1 VRRVLRFLV
10 PLLTG
15 LAVLVV
21 AGYFT
26 LVGTMRAWFHSD
38 LALRSRLAVASARQS
53 LAQDWRKGD
62 PRLAMTLTDIT
73 RDERIMAAAACS
85 LDGEM
90 LTATSA
96 YPIGFS
102 CRSVL
107 DRMHKQGGHNITSWA
122 MTTDL
127 PSGRVHLSVN
137 LIEGDHGPLG
147 AVVLVHD
154 LSDLEMRE
162 ATTRN
167 FLLVA
172 FFILSLGA
180 ASVTL
185 FVVYFTRRGWTKA
198 LRRALKGAP
207 VREFQPL
214 LRDVRALA
222 ERMAVELEQESRGG
236 QWSAARL
243 RATLTQHLQG
253 ERIVILANREPYVH
267 ERQNGELRVLHPA
280 SGLVTALEPVM
291 RACSGVWVA
300 HGSGSADR
308 ETVDAHDRVRVP
320 PGEESY
326 VIRRVWL
333 TEQEEKGYYYGFSNE
348 GLWPLCHVAHV
359 RPTFR
364 SEDWESY
371 RAVNQRFSEAVCQEV
386 DRDDPIILVQDYHLA
401 LAPKMIRERLPRATI
416 ISFWHIPWPNGERFG
431 ICPWREEIIAGLL
444 GSSIVGFH
452 TQQHCNNFIDSVD
465 AFVESRIDRETRA
478 IVQGDRRTLIRP
490 YPISIAWPVHWLDQ
504 VPPVEEARAEVRKEF
519 GLPADILLGV
529 GIDRLDYTK
538 GIEERLLAIDALF
551 ARYPE
556 FRGKLCF
563 VQIAAPSRTKIDSY
577 QELAKRVEATVN
589 AINARW
595 SQGSDYR
602 PILLV
607 RAHQEPVSVFRFHR
621 AADFCYVSSLHDGM
635 NLVAKEY
642 VAAREDEQGVLVL
655 SQFTGAARDLPEAL
669 VVNPYDLKQ
678 SSDAIAT
685 ALRMSKEEQ
694 RERMQAMR
702 RFLSQFNVYRWAG
715 RMLVDAAELRRKDRL
730 FGRFGN
736 WGAQPPT
743 VKAEKA

>member
-1 VRRVLRFLV
+1 
-10 PLLTG
+10 
-15 LAVLVV
+15 
-21 AGYFT
+21 
-26 LVGTMRAWFHSD
+26 
-38 LALRSRLAVASARQS
+38 
-53 LAQDWRKGD
+53 
-62 PRLAMTLTDIT
+62 
-73 RDERIMAAAACS
+73 
-85 LDGEM
+85 
-90 LTATSA
+90 
-96 YPIGFS
+96 
-102 CRSVL
+102 
-107 DRMHKQGGHNITSWA
+107 
-122 MTTDL
+122 
-127 PSGRVHLSVN
+127 
-137 LIEGDHGPLG
+137 
-147 AVVLVHD
+147 
-154 LSDLEMRE
+154 
-162 ATTRN
+162 
-167 FLLVA
+167 VA
-172 FFILSLGA
+172 FFVLSLGA

-185 FVVYFTRRGWTKA
+185 FVAYFARRGWTNA

-214 LRDVRALA
+214 LRDVRSLA
-222 ERMAVELEQESRGG
+222 ERMAVELDQESRGG

-243 RATLTQHLQG
+243 RATLIQHMQG
-253 ERIVILANREPYVH
+253 ERIVILSNREPYVH
-267 ERQNGELRVLHPA
+267 ERQDGELRVLHPD

-308 ETVDAHDRVRVP
+308 ETVDANDRVSVP
-320 PGEESY
+320 PGEKSY
-326 VIRRVWL
+326 VTRRVWL

-364 SEDWESY
+364 SDDWESY
-371 RAVNQRFSEAVCQEV
+371 RAVNQRFSDVVCEEV

-401 LAPKMIRERLPRATI
+401 LAPRMIRARLPRATI
-416 ISFWHIPWPNGERFG
+416 ITFWHIPWPNSEQFG
-431 ICPWREEIIAGLL
+431 ICPWREDIIAGLL

-478 IVQGDRRTLIRP
+478 IVQGHRRTLIRP

-504 VPPVEEARAEVRKEF
+504 VPSVAESRAKVRKEF
-519 GLPADILLGV
+519 GLPSDALLGV

-538 GIEERLLAIDALF
+538 GIEERLLAIDTLF

-556 FRGKLCF
+556 FRGKLWF
-563 VQIAAPSRTKIDSY
+563 IQIAAPSRTKIDSY
-577 QELAKRVEATVN
+577 RELAKRVEATAN

-595 SQGSDYR
+595 GQGSDYR

-607 RAHQEPVSVFRFHR
+607 RAHQEPVNVFRFHR

-669 VVNPYDLKQ
+669 VVNPYDLQQ

-685 ALRMSKEEQ
+685 ALKMSKEEQ

-730 FGRFGN
+730 FGRFGS
-736 WGAQPPT
+736 WGAQQPT
-743 VKAEKA
+743 AKVEKA